1 MVGLLF
7 SPLQSFLVFHISM
20 IILGLILIPN
30 VFIFNLNYL
39 SIQFAITCTYNLA
52 ILGCSQS
59 RELFYNHEKNM
70 FKSVIFVDL
79 LHALDFQD
87 QKLSMC
93 IGLLKKSNDTAT
105 NSYTNLFCTN
115 WCGMIKL
122 IELNITWPTWFVFIN
137 LYFHSTNDIM
147 PRQFVQNKFVQEFVA
162 VSLLLEKSS
171 PKE

>member
-93 IGLLKKSNDTAT
+93 IGLLKNPAQRNNAT
-105 NSYTNLFCTN
+105 
-115 WCGMIKL
+115 I
-122 IELNITWPTWFVFIN
+122 
-137 LYFHSTNDIM
+137 
-147 PRQFVQNKFVQEFVA
+147 
-162 VSLLLEKSS
+162 SLLGNFILKFLTTQNSKLLTKQFMEQYLVKWGYDSYVS
-171 PKE
+171 FACKFI